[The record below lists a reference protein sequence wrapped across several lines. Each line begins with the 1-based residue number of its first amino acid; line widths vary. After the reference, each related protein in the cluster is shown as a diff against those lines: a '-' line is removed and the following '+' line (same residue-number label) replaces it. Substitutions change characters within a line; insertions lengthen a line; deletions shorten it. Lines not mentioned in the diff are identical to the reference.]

1 MKKIIKTPVFGINS
15 KAYMYGEA
23 LLELAKYADGLAKEY
38 DMSIMFSAPYTDLA
52 NIASET
58 KYIMLNAQGMDPIDV
73 GRGMGHI
80 LPESLAEAGAD
91 GVFLN
96 HVERPMTL
104 SQLIKAVSR
113 AKEVRMNTIILADSV
128 QEARMTA
135 LLKPTMIICEQQ
147 KLIGTGKTA
156 DVEYMYNTK
165 KAIKEICPEIIV
177 LQGAGN
183 RTAQDVY
190 NAIKNGSEG
199 SGASSGIFLSENPKA
214 KIRELFD
221 GALKAREEFGSKVY
235 EEEEV

>member
-23 LLELAKYADGLAKEY
+23 LLELAKYADGLAK

-156 DVEYMYNTK
+156 DAEKMKNALAKEYGI
-165 KAIKEICPEIIV
+165 A
-177 LQGAGN
+177 
-183 RTAQDVY
+183 DVHY
-190 NAIKNGSEG
+190 
-199 SGASSGIFLSENPKA
+199 
-214 KIRELFD
+214 
-221 GALKAREEFGSKVY
+221 
-235 EEEEV
+235 